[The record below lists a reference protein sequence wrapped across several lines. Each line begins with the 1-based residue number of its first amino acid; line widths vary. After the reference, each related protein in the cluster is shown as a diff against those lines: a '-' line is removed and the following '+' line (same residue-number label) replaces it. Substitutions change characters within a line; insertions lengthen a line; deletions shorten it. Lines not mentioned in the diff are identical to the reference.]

1 LPTVPPATSLLDL
14 ATRAARRAADYL
26 RSVDRPTDP
35 TRWNAKGRNDFAT
48 ACDRRAEELIA
59 EVLLGEEPGSR
70 MVGEELT
77 PTLERGGLV
86 WITDPIDGTT
96 NFVHGFPFYAVSVA
110 ATVDGVLEAGV
121 VLHVEPDRLY
131 AAWRGGGAWLLE
143 GSQVADRKPG
153 VGSPGGRRLRVSAI
167 RDPGHALVGTG
178 FPFKHLDRLDAYQAQ
193 FATITRATSGVR
205 RAGSAALDLTWI
217 AAGQFDGFWELQ
229 LAPWDIA
236 AGILLVR
243 EAGGV
248 VTDLAGRS
256 VGAEHTAV
264 VAGNPAIHGWL
275 LQVLGGG

>member
-1 LPTVPPATSLLDL
+1 LLAVRPAADLLAL
-14 ATRAARRAADYL
+14 ASRAARRAGDYL
-26 RSVDRPTDP
+26 RSVTRPADP
-35 TRWNAKGRNDFAT
+35 RGWDAKGRNDFAT

-86 WITDPIDGTT
+86 WIADPIDGTT
-96 NFVHGFPFYAVSVA
+96 NFVHGFPFYAVSIA
-110 ATVDGVLEAGV
+110 AAVDGELEAGV

-131 AAWRGGGAWLLE
+131 AATRGGGAWAVR
-143 GSQVADRKPG
+143 GSGAGGQ
-153 VGSPGGRRLRVSAI
+153 GSGRGRRLAVSAI
-167 RDPGHALVGTG
+167 RDPAHALIGTG
-178 FPFKHLDRLDAYQAQ
+178 FPFKHLDLLPAYQAQ
-193 FATITRATSGVR
+193 FATITGATSGVR
-205 RAGSAALDLTWI
+205 RAGSAALDLTWL
-217 AAGQFDGFWELQ
+217 ASGQFDGFWELR

-248 VTDLAGRS
+248 VTDLTGRPI
-256 VGAEHTAV
+256 GAEHTAV

-275 LQVLGGG
+275 LEVLGGR